1 MSPGNEKPG
10 GSMRFSA
17 HAGFFAIVVLASVH
31 CQAEVFTPPA
41 ASAQI
46 FQGISL
52 QGTPVANKYKEA
64 FAECDKTH
72 SGEGMF
78 DKQCGL
84 PNSTKPGPDPN
95 NNTIFIK
102 LANGTILF
110 DAKMGVDADGSPYA
124 IKHNA
129 PPDNPNTS
137 LTYADGITP
146 LNADKVRYLVIP
158 GPSRKNP
165 SVTFMKETG
174 TGLGDVAAIIYDGK
188 MTYAIVGDTS
198 RFHRI
203 GETSMAVHD
212 ALGHPGCKRRGAN
225 DNCTQPVNDS
235 VTKDVVYLIFPGTRA
250 ELCGAAPNPFNQV
263 SRLCAGITAANI
275 NERLDEVG
283 AAAFKKL
290 KGDVPTAGKSDAGL
304 ASK

>member
-1 MSPGNEKPG
+1 
-10 GSMRFSA
+10 MRFSA

-52 QGTPVANKYKEA
+52 QGTPVAAKYKEA

-203 GETSMAVHD
+203 GEASMAVHD

-225 DNCTQPVNDS
+225 GICTQPVNDS